1 MNALR
6 RIRARYREMDPFK
19 ADLALALLL
28 VAAFLGETLLVDS
41 KGDSRLVTA
50 IVGVLAIVPAVSL
63 RRRNTLVAA
72 ASFGAVSLAQEAVDS
87 FFLRTPNTP
96 FVVILIMLYSVGR
109 HATGWRFWAAAGS
122 LYAGVGA
129 ALMID
134 PDGGSASDL
143 LWLALMF
150 TPPVL
155 AGRAMRSRVLLQS
168 ELRESAERAEA
179 EREQRARDA
188 VEDERARI
196 ASELQ
201 AVVANGVSAMV
212 VQAEAVPRV
221 LAAGDTASA
230 GEALAVIE
238 ETGRDALAEMRRLL
252 GVLRRDGDGI
262 ELAPQPGLARL
273 PSLADRVR
281 EEGMEVDLE
290 VCGEPRDLSMG
301 VDLTAFRLLQEALA
315 WAADSGAGRA
325 DVTIRYGDDGLEL
338 RISDD
343 RAGEQDEGAA
353 LVTMRERAGLY
364 GGHVRAGRGERDGF
378 AVEARIPARRGEG

>member
-6 RIRARYREMDPFK
+6 RIRARYREMDPFR
-19 ADLALALLL
+19 ADLALAVLLA
-28 VAAFLGETLLVDS
+28 VAFLGEALLVDS
-41 KGDSRLVTA
+41 KGDSRVITA
-50 IVGVLAIVPAVSL
+50 IVGVVAIVPAVSL

-72 ASFGAVSLAQEAVDS
+72 ASFGAVSLLQEALDS

-96 FVVILIMLYSVGR
+96 FLVLLIMLYSVGR
-109 HATGWRFWAAAGS
+109 HATGWRFWAAASS
-122 LYAGVGA
+122 LLAGVGA
-129 ALMID
+129 ALLVD
-134 PDGGSASDL
+134 PDGGSAGDL
-143 LWLALMF
+143 VWVAVLL

-155 AGRAMRSRVLLQS
+155 AGRAMRSRVLLQQ

-179 EREQRARDA
+179 EREQRAQNA
-188 VEDERARI
+188 IEDERARI

-221 LAAGDTASA
+221 LAGGDTTRA

-252 GVLRRDGDGI
+252 GVLRHDGEGT

-273 PSLADRVR
+273 PSLAERVR
-281 EEGMEVDLE
+281 EDGMEVELE
-290 VCGEPRDLSMG
+290 VRGEPHELSMG

-325 DVTIRYGDDGLEL
+325 DVRVRYRDDELEL
-338 RISDD
+338 RVRDD
-343 RAGEQDEGAA
+343 RAGEDGDGAP
-353 LVTMRERAGLY
+353 LVAMRERVALY
-364 GGHVRAGRGERDGF
+364 SGHLRAGPREDDGF
-378 AVEARIPARRGEG
+378 TVEARIPAGRGEA